1 MMDDDLP
8 EGEPP
13 PKLLMSDFS
22 AQMLSVETKGSPLWL
37 VDRAT
42 LLLTEPASKLRDRLL
57 PLHRSCPAEPLRWSV
72 TPFRRRIS
80 RTGRIGPALKL
91 LEELPGAITGTAE
104 AIYAEG
110 REMGRRSA
118 ARAAKKPAA
127 SSGPGTAPG
136 VSKAPRRSLAGH
148 PPSNPIYARQAVEL
162 AEHISRLG
170 ADRVAEVLR
179 VRLADLEMLLAGW
192 AAVSKTG
199 MKRLR
204 ETSD

>member
-42 LLLTEPASKLRDRLL
+42 LLL
-57 PLHRSCPAEPLRWSV
+57 
-72 TPFRRRIS
+72 

>member
-22 AQMLSVETKGSPLWL
+22 ARMLDVETTGSPLWL
-37 VDRAT
+37 VERVA
-42 LLLTEPASKLRDRLL
+42 LLLLK
-57 PLHRSCPAEPLRWSV
+57 
-72 TPFRRRIS
+72 
-80 RTGRIGPALKL
+80 GRIGPALKL
-91 LEELPGAITGTAE
+91 LEELPGVITGTAE

-110 REMGRRSA
+110 REMGRRA
-118 ARAAKKPAA
+118 AQKAAEKAAA
-127 SSGPGTAPG
+127 SSEPGTAPG
-136 VSKAPRRSLAGH
+136 ASKAPRRSLAGY
-148 PPSNPIYARQAVEL
+148 PPPNPIYARQAVEL

-179 VRLADLEMLLAGW
+179 VRVADLEMLLAGRV
-192 AAVSKTG
+192 AVSKAG

-204 ETSD
+204 ETPD

>member
-1 MMDDDLP
+1 MASYFDDDPP

-13 PKLLMSDFS
+13 PKLLMSDF
-22 AQMLSVETKGSPLWL
+22 AARMLSVDTKGSPLWL
-37 VDRAT
+37 VDRVT
-42 LLLTEPASKLRDRLL
+42 LLLKA
-57 PLHRSCPAEPLRWSV
+57 
-72 TPFRRRIS
+72 
-80 RTGRIGPALKL
+80 GRIGPALKL
-91 LEELPGAITGTAE
+91 LEELPGAVTGTAE

-110 REMGRRSA
+110 REMGRAAA
-118 ARAAKKPAA
+118 ARAAKKAAA
-127 SSGPGTAPG
+127 SSGPSDAPEA
-136 VSKAPRRSLAGH
+136 SRAPRRSLAGH
-148 PPSNPIYARQAVEL
+148 PPPNPIYARQAVEL

-179 VRLADLEMLLAGW
+179 VRLADLEMLLTGR

>member
-1 MMDDDLP
+1 VIAIIDDDPP

-37 VDRAT
+37 IDRAT
-42 LLLTEPASKLRDRLL
+42 LLL
-57 PLHRSCPAEPLRWSV
+57 
-72 TPFRRRIS
+72 

-110 REMGRRSA
+110 REMGRMAA
-118 ARAAKKPAA
+118 ARAAKRAA
-127 SSGPGTAPG
+127 APSGPDTAPG
-136 VSKAPRRSLAGH
+136 ASKAPRRSLAGR
-148 PPSNPIYARQAVEL
+148 PPPNPIYARQAVEL

-170 ADRVAEVLR
+170 ADKVAAVLC
-179 VRLADLEMLLAGW
+179 VRLVDLEMLLAGR
-192 AAVSKTG
+192 AAVSKAG

-204 ETSD
+204 ETREPEG